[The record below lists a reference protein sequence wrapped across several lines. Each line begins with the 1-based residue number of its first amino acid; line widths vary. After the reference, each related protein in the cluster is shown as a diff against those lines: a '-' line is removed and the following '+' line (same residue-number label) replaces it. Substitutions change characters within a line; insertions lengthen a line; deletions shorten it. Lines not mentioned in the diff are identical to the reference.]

1 MPVSLYNMLN
11 AIGEKMVYVHK
22 VSNIG
27 AKGVHMSGKPE
38 AREGATCLFYAKHAK
53 YGKCLI

>member
-1 MPVSLYNMLN
+1 MPTSLYNMLN

-27 AKGVHMSGKPE
+27 AKGIHMSGKPE
-38 AREGATCLFYAKHAK
+38 AREGATC
-53 YGKCLI
+53 